1 MAKFKK
7 GDKVVFRGEC
17 PEVHG
22 IVKSISDTETANGR
36 ETVYIVQWA
45 DNVDNGPYFAET
57 LIKVS

>member
-1 MAKFKK
+1 MAKFEK

-22 IVKSISDTETANGR
+22 IVENISDTETANGR

>member
-45 DNVDNGPYFAET
+45 DNVDNGPYFAEN